1 MAAGQRAV
9 AQLKPVL
16 AALRMSPIPDAVMIP
31 WVGTMVDD
39 GVFRPS
45 DAVAGSVKPML
56 DELVRVTRAHD
67 GVARALQ

>member
-16 AALRMSPIPDAVMIP
+16 AALRMSPVPDAVMIP
-31 WVGTMVDD
+31 LGGHD
-39 GVFRPS
+39 GRRRRLPPA

-56 DELVRVTRAHD
+56 DELVRVTRAHE
-67 GVARALQ
+67 VLRAAQ